1 MLVFVGL
8 GLYDHRDVSI
18 RGFEAISHAD
28 MVFFEGYTSRLVG
41 TSLEDMEEYFGKEM
55 NDSQEGGCRKRS
67 RNDPRSGRI
76 EECRFLDRWRSHDF
90 HDTC

>member
-41 TSLEDMEEYFGKEM
+41 TSLEDMKSISERD
-55 NDSQEGGCRKRS
+55 NDSQEGGCR
-67 RNDPRSGRI
+67 NDP
-76 EECRFLDRWRSHDF
+76 E
-90 HDTC
+90 